1 MEDQPEEGKIQD
13 IKDFTDEVLKDSA
26 RYIVPE
32 ADVDSLSREELED
45 ITLAFNQELQL
56 LMSYLGDRQKETKYP
71 NRLFSRVL
79 MQLGKSQDAAM
90 DRYLEEQTTKEDSNE

>member
-1 MEDQPEEGKIQD
+1 MEDKPEESKIQD
-13 IKDFTDEVLKDSA
+13 IKDFSDSVLRDSA

-79 MQLGKSQDAAM
+79 MQLGNSQDAAM
-90 DRYLEEQTTKEDSNE
+90 DRYLEEQSTKEDTNE

>member
-1 MEDQPEEGKIQD
+1 MEEESKIQD

-79 MQLGKSQDAAM
+79 MQLGNSQDAAM
-90 DRYLEEQTTKEDSNE
+90 DRYLEEQTKEDSNE